1 MVSVFAPEFTDN
13 SDGRPSCY
21 GKDAPAKLHQHL
33 NGLFAEYQANLNL
46 ITPAI
51 VISGNLA
58 FDYGCQELTLTPKNG
73 GEARFIRKT
82 VFGDLGKAG
91 RRAVAEYPLHR

>member
-46 ITPAI
+46 ITFWR
-51 VISGNLA
+51 SGQSRPT
-58 FDYGCQELTLTPKNG
+58 GSG
-73 GEARFIRKT
+73 GLFGTSIIKT
-82 VFGDLGKAG
+82 CRMSWIKT
-91 RRAVAEYPLHR
+91 